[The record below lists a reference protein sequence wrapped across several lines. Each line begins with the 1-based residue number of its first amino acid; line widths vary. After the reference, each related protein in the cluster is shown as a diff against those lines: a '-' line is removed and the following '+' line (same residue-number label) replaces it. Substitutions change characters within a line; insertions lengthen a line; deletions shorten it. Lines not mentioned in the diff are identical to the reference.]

1 MEDRLHEYTD
11 YKFEVELW
19 QKFTKA
25 EVKSQGFAVYSSLP
39 HENDAHDRVRLAIQ
53 NKEIDLDNDTAVAS
67 IFKTLDKYY
76 KKDDISSVF
85 EAWTSFKVFS
95 RGQNETIQQFL
106 NNYDQQINE
115 LKKQNIVLPQVVL
128 ALQLLDCAKL
138 EKKETQIVM
147 TAVDYTKKET
157 LYEQMKTALN
167 KFLGEQCLSI
177 GQTMN
182 VKTEPV
188 FTANIETEDEEMYFT
203 RNFRGSRGGYRGQR
217 GARHAYSYGQRQR
230 GDRWTARG
238 PSYPRGGGQWSQT
251 GGRGRRNPKD
261 ESGQYMKCNLCESV
275 MHFRRFCPHAE
286 QAYAQ

>member
-1 MEDRLHEYTD
+1 MTDTKAKFITPPVWKTDSMNYTD

-182 VKTEPV
+182 VKQ
-188 FTANIETEDEEMYFT
+188 
-203 RNFRGSRGGYRGQR
+203 SRFSLPILRLKTKKCTSQEIPEV
-217 GARHAYSYGQRQR
+217 QEVDI
-230 GDRWTARG
+230 GDREVQGMLIVMVKDREVIDGQLEARL
-238 PSYPRGGGQWSQT
+238 T
-251 GGRGRRNPKD
+251 L
-261 ESGQYMKCNLCESV
+261 EEVVSGHRQVVEADAIQKMIRDST
-275 MHFRRFCPHAE
+275 
-286 QAYAQ
+286 